1 MLGTKFRIIPGY
13 EGTAQI
19 NIAMERGEVHGN
31 AGIGWVSVKTQ
42 SLAWL
47 TEGKAAYREFIMS
60 MLDVTDNIVDGV
72 VVPPRDVVR
81 HDGDD
86 AYACDTC
93 CEARSEH
100 FAPDD
105 PPMCEP
111 LCLLC
116 AKLASNCECTG
127 GPMTDPTY
135 REPVER

>member
-1 MLGTKFRIIPGY
+1 MNAQHMPPC
-13 EGTAQI
+13 EGCGDPATCF
-19 NIAMERGEVHGN
+19 G
-31 AGIGWVSVKTQ
+31 
-42 SLAWL
+42 L
-47 TEGKAAYREFIMS
+47 
-60 MLDVTDNIVDGV
+60 
-72 VVPPRDVVR
+72 